1 LIFTSCAT
9 LFNPKGK
16 IQIPVIVEN
25 SNEYEVSV
33 NEIPLGMA
41 EFITVQKGDIVTVT
55 ANGKTKSVTQ
65 IQGKFNTWALGN
77 LIFGGVVGIIVDYST
92 GHINE
97 VTTLKIIATLEDEN

>member
-1 LIFTSCAT
+1 MIFTSCAT

-65 IQGKFNTWALGN
+65 IQGKFNKWALGN
-77 LIFGGVVGIIVDYST
+77 LIFGGGCWNYS
-92 GHINE
+92 
-97 VTTLKIIATLEDEN
+97 